1 MKKILIIALPLLM
14 AVVSCK
20 KDLSSLNVDTK
31 NPTQVPASS
40 LFSSAQK
47 NLVDLVTNSNVNINI
62 FRIISQY
69 WTETTYTDEANYDL
83 GTRGIPEN
91 FWARMYRDALMN
103 FNETKK
109 VVNANEKDPGL
120 KANQLALADIMEI
133 YGFYYLVTTYGNI
146 PYSEALDPNNLFPKY
161 EDQKTIYY
169 DLLTR
174 LDADIAALNP
184 AVGSFGSADLLY
196 GGDVAKWVKFANSF
210 KLKMGITIADY
221 DNAKAQSVVESAVQG
236 GVFTSN
242 ADNAMFAYVASPP
255 NTNPIWIDLVQS
267 GRKDFVGTSTIIDMM
282 KNLND
287 PRLPLYFTTDANG
300 GYSGGIP
307 GKGNSYSAFSKPSET
322 ITAPDFPADL
332 LDYSEVEFDLAEAAQ
347 RGYNVGGTASQH
359 YNNAVTASIEF
370 WGGTDAQAAAYLDQP
385 SVTYNPANWKTLIGE
400 QKYIALYNRGIDAW
414 IEIRRLDTPTLPDPI
429 NALSPFPVRFT
440 YPVNEQN
447 LNTANYKSASAA
459 IGGDEVTTK
468 LFWDKF

>member
-31 NPTQVPASS
+31 NPTSVPASS
-40 LFSSAQK
+40 LFSSGQK
-47 NLVDLVTNSNVNINI
+47 NLTDLVTNSNVNINI
-62 FRIISQY
+62 FRIVSQY

-83 GTRGIPEN
+83 GTRSIPEN

-103 FNETKK
+103 FREAKR
-109 VVNANEKDPGL
+109 VINANEKDPGL
-120 KANQLALADIMEI
+120 KANQLAIADIMQV
-133 YGFYYLVTTYGNI
+133 YGFYYLVTTYGDI
-146 PYSEALDPNNLFPKY
+146 PYSEALDPSNLFPKY

-174 LDADIAALNP
+174 LDADLAALNP
-184 AVGSFGSADLLY
+184 AVGSFGSADLIY
-196 GGDVAKWVKFANSF
+196 SGDVSKWQKFANTF

-221 DNAKAQSVVESAVQG
+221 DNAKAQSVIESAVQG

-242 ADNAMFAYVASPP
+242 ADNAMFTYVASPP

-287 PRLPLYFTTDANG
+287 PRIPLYFTTDANG

-307 GKGNSYSAFSKPSET
+307 GKGNSFSAFSKPSDK

-332 LDYSEVEFDLAEAAQ
+332 LDYSETEFDLAEAAQ
-347 RGYNVGGTASQH
+347 RGYNVGGTANEH

-370 WGGTDAQAAAYLDQP
+370 WGGTASQAAAYLDQP
-385 SVTYNPANWKTLIGE
+385 SVAYNAGNWKTLIGE
-400 QKYIALYNRGIDAW
+400 QKYLALYNRGTDAW

-429 NALSPFPVRFT
+429 NALSAFPVRFT